1 MWKVRGLPWHERRN
15 YQTLTIISVFPFSQ
29 LLQLLECLSGYMCG
43 DNMTIKFPPD
53 FHNYTGLNGW
63 FVNCFP
69 WFSIATP
76 NELILGCKPH
86 WSAKGKKTTSCE
98 KWLLGGVL
106 RNSFSKNFSK
116 FTEKYLCD
124 RIFLTLLKDFTSSGL
139 QLFSRKISW
148 LGFQNKP
155 FVDLLENR
163 CSWTIYKIH
172 RKATEFKSLFK

>member
-139 QLFSRKISW
+139 QLFSRKISL